1 MSNSVCAVIYS
12 DRPKPLVP
20 WERLNRLR
28 ILGKYFDLKITTLE
42 GHKLAAHRA
51 VFFTRFPH
59 IEDALTQHEPAILQW
74 RRYTTS
80 IVKAVIIYAY
90 TGSITIS
97 MNNVGQLFLLATNLG
112 CSRLVSWCIDFLESR
127 LQLNNVELFWKIA
140 NVTTN
145 EDLADVCVAVI
156 ADHFATLARRTKFIR
171 ACEPEY
177 LATILRDERLDDVPE
192 KLKLDLLLAWLVTGS
207 QKKNPALQASFF
219 ENLISIIDLK
229 QIPKTF
235 MEGLLKNNTAKL
247 SEECRNQLS
256 NAWDTA
262 MRPISPVDSTTS
274 SHLEIG
280 SFASVR
286 IDDNRN
292 LVVTMFSGLNP
303 YRKINFSNNLLYLS
317 KYVAFDGSI
326 YFIGGRRK
334 QNTTVSSVVRVD
346 LTNNHASEVH
356 DMRTPRFGHCVAAN
370 DQRILVF
377 GGIGKKDKCLSSC
390 EKYNP
395 LKNKWSSLPDMPEA
409 KAKCAAVCISSVG
422 VIVVGGGKVKKAC
435 YRNAYQQTA
444 HLLIFSPEKH
454 GKRYWLRLAPMLTGR
469 CEPAVAFFNSRV
481 IVAGGNRGD
490 QINVESLCLRLDDGV
505 RCQWTQLRGLKTGNK
520 PNRSLAVFDD
530 RLLLAG
536 GQSLFTNYLSFSKPF
551 YKLICRL

>member
-1 MSNSVCAVIYS
+1 M
-12 DRPKPLVP
+12 P
-20 WERLNRLR
+20 
-28 ILGKYFDLKITTLE
+28 
-42 GHKLAAHRA
+42 
-51 VFFTRFPH
+51 
-59 IEDALTQHEPAILQW
+59 
-74 RRYTTS
+74 
-80 IVKAVIIYAY
+80 
-90 TGSITIS
+90 
-97 MNNVGQLFLLATNLG
+97 
-112 CSRLVSWCIDFLESR
+112 SR

-247 SEECRNQLS
+247 SEEC
-256 NAWDTA
+256 
-262 MRPISPVDSTTS
+262 

-395 LKNKWSSLPDMPEA
+395 LKNKQ
-409 KAKCAAVCISSVG
+409 V
-422 VIVVGGGKVKKAC
+422 
-435 YRNAYQQTA
+435 
-444 HLLIFSPEKH
+444 
-454 GKRYWLRLAPMLTGR
+454 
-469 CEPAVAFFNSRV
+469 SRV
-481 IVAGGNRGD
+481 IANIFV
-490 QINVESLCLRLDDGV
+490 
-505 RCQWTQLRGLKTGNK
+505 
-520 PNRSLAVFDD
+520 
-530 RLLLAG
+530 
-536 GQSLFTNYLSFSKPF
+536 
-551 YKLICRL
+551 